1 MTYLNQI
8 LESAATR
15 ELCGDK
21 EILTELFNLRV
32 NGALEDAVRSDER
45 YQKINNEACSK
56 IKEMD
61 KIGMNKE
68 MWQLI
73 DAALSAVNERSA
85 KYARVAYQQGFMDA
99 VDLLTK

>member
-32 NGALEDAVRSDER
+32 NGVLEDTVRS
-45 YQKINNEACSK
+45 
-56 IKEMD
+56 
-61 KIGMNKE
+61 
-68 MWQLI
+68 L
-73 DAALSAVNERSA
+73 
-85 KYARVAYQQGFMDA
+85 
-99 VDLLTK
+99 

>member
-15 ELCGDK
+15 ESPGDK

-32 NGALEDAVRSDER
+32 NGVLEDTVRSDER

-99 VDLLTK
+99 VDLLRK